1 MLPAKL
7 FEEGTIDDDVLQP
20 REKRNMKQNGA
31 QSKEL
36 VGAFEGRTVQAA
48 ARAQQ
53 GTKQTCFHSRH
64 ELCDCAP
71 PRLQN
76 RGRRRMTVCRSRFDF
91 FFDSNYA
98 ARSLAL
104 PYIRHATSEILF
116 FALCLAHVTLRCC
129 TPSCTLTISSCWT
142 LSCTKIFQTYVMP
155 PRWTLS
161 CSSAHTS
168 RYVARPFLPPPHIR
182 HATLLDVL
190 LHFHTYVLPRYWA
203 FSCTATH
210 MSRYAAGRFLEFPP
224 IRHATL
230 LDVVLR
236 FHTHTHVTLRCWML
250 SCTSTR
256 TSRYA
261 AGCCF
266 ALPPIRHATPLD
278 LLLPFHTYVM
288 LGGWTYFCISTR
300 TSCYAAGRSLAKK
313 NCPRSSRDTKLQF
326 CCGKMFGATLP

>member
-1 MLPAKL
+1 M
-7 FEEGTIDDDVLQP
+7 
-20 REKRNMKQNGA
+20 
-31 QSKEL
+31 
-36 VGAFEGRTVQAA
+36 QAA
-48 ARAQQ
+48 AQAQQ

-168 RYVARPFLPPPHIR
+168 CYVARPFLPPPHIR

-210 MSRYAAGRFLEFPP
+210 MSRYAAGRFLELPP

-236 FHTHTHVTLRCWML
+236 FHTHTRHATLLDVVLHFHTHVTLRCWML
-250 SCTSTR
+250 SCTSSH

-261 AGCCF
+261 AGPSPSF
-266 ALPPIRHATPLD
+266 PHIRHARRLD
-278 LLLPFHTYVM
+278 VFLHFHTYIM
-288 LGGWTYFCISTR
+288 LRCRSF
-300 TSCYAAGRSLAKK
+300 SCQKK
-313 NCPRSSRDTKLQF
+313 LSTKLS
-326 CCGKMFGATLP
+326 GHKITVLLW